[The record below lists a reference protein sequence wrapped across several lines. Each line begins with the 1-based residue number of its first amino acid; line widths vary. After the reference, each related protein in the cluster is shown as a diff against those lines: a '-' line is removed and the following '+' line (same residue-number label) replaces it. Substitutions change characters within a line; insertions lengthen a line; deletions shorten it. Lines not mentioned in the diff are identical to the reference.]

1 MTELKGKTKRIGI
14 RSHPKIALTVLVAVF
29 LLGSATGVERTIISL
44 YAKKY
49 VSLSVQ
55 LGAVISAFGALKA
68 TMDIP
73 SGIISDKIGRK
84 KALTIGSITYILGA
98 FMLAYS
104 NSYVEILVAN
114 CLVGAGAGMFLAAA
128 MISLSDIGSYEERA
142 FSFGLMEFSV
152 YVGLST
158 GALISGI
165 LAAIYQSLRKPLFLI
180 AGTALIVLV
189 ISTIFVKETKNFIE
203 QEEYNFRYKTSPKK
217 NLSKFAKN
225 PRLLTIYLTAH
236 VTKIGDGLIW
246 VFLPIYLAKTARFNI
261 EQIGIIQGTFT
272 TVWAFLMPLSGKI
285 SDIVGRKI
293 PCITGLLLNGTFL
306 LLIPWVQSFSLVLAF
321 IILAGIGVGLYY
333 PVLPAFSA
341 DVVRPEL
348 KGSALGLY
356 RSLRDAGYFT
366 GPLILG
372 LIADTYNIELTFFTV
387 FYLLIICA
395 GIILIAVKETRPG
408 WPAFEYSIKHT
419 GLVCEAARRV
429 ELAVHAFIN
438 GDIEAVN
445 KLVREAKMIERKA
458 DEIKREIML
467 RLSMGVLE
475 APDRADFL
483 RLTELV
489 DDVAGYIVGAGR
501 RLALLDPKDFP
512 REIRKHF
519 ATFSKGVTK
528 IANLVKQAIEAL
540 RINVEE
546 ALRIVE
552 EIEKLETDMDDH
564 YHEISSEIIKLS
576 DKFGTPTLLTV
587 RDFINLIEFAID
599 TAEDAGDHVRM
610 IAIKHY
616 I

>member
-1 MTELKGKTKRIGI
+1 MIELKGKTKRIGI
-14 RSHPKIALTVLVAVF
+14 RLHPKIALTVLIAVF

-44 YAKKY
+44 YAQKY
-49 VSLSVQ
+49 VALSVQ

-104 NSYVEILVAN
+104 NSYLEILVAN

-152 YVGLST
+152 YAGLSA
-158 GALISGI
+158 GALVAGI
-165 LAAIYQSLRKPLFLI
+165 LATIYQSLRKPLLFT
-180 AGTALIVLV
+180 AGTALIVLA
-189 ISTIFVKETKNFIE
+189 ISTIFIKETKSFIE
-203 QEEYNFRYKTSPKK
+203 EKEYNLRYKSSSKR

-236 VTKIGDGLIW
+236 VTKIGDSLIW
-246 VFLPIYLAKTARFNI
+246 VFLPIYLAKTAQFNI
-261 EQIGIIQGTFT
+261 EQIGIIQGTLT
-272 TVWAFLMPLSGKI
+272 IIWALSMPLSGKI
-285 SDIVGRKI
+285 SDMVGRKI
-293 PCITGLLLNGTFL
+293 PCIIGLLLNATFL
-306 LLIPWVQSFSLVLAF
+306 LLILWVRSFPAVMALIFLT
-321 IILAGIGVGLYY
+321 GIGAGLYY
-333 PVLPAFSA
+333 PVLPAVSA

-372 LIADTYNIELTFFTV
+372 FIADIYNIKSAFFTT

-395 GIILIAVKETRPG
+395 GAVLIAVKETRPG

-429 ELAVHAFIN
+429 ELAVHAFVN
-438 GDIEAVN
+438 EDVEAVN
-445 KLVREAKMIERKA
+445 KLVREAKTIERKA

-501 RLALLDPKDFP
+501 RLTLLDPKNFP
-512 REIRKHF
+512 REIREHF
-519 ATFSKGVTK
+519 AMFSKGVTK
-528 IANLVKQAIEAL
+528 IADLVKQAIEAL

-564 YHEISSEIIKLS
+564 YHEISSKIIKLS
-576 DKFGTPTLLTV
+576 DKLSTPTLLTV

-599 TAEDAGDHVRM
+599 TAEDAGDHIRM
-610 IAIKHY
+610 IAVKHY